1 MQGYQLKK
9 YSHNLCCATYPKII
23 MQIRIYLDG
32 ENFLTLS
39 DDKLDNDSFIG
50 LFVVQSDRTVE
61 LDVPLRD
68 LMSALIA
75 FDAKRGNRLSEEE
88 YLH

>member
-1 MQGYQLKK
+1 MRHCDL
-9 YSHNLCCATYPKII
+9 
-23 MQIRIYLDG
+23 
-32 ENFLTLS
+32 
-39 DDKLDNDSFIG
+39 KLDNDSFIG